1 MNNQWSE
8 NLRKRMEMH
17 EEPSPEGLW
26 EDLEQIIQKEDF
38 AKPLSKSKKILLW
51 SKCIAAVAAVAI
63 IALVIGYN
71 ISNQEPEE
79 IQLAIE
85 TPSQQDTPEA
95 IISVSD
101 EGDNSMVKTGS
112 QLFIQKTNT
121 KRSISAIATQTETFP
136 SIDTVNLTI
145 KEEAKIA
152 QEILK
157 EETLESKPKSDKTK
171 NKRLYSSD
179 SKSLDLASEF
189 DFYENRQRNTP
200 ARWGANLY
208 ASNLSASTT
217 NNYNGYGT
225 LAPCSPPIDNSEADP
240 DANEDPYGD
249 ILVQNK
255 HKSVYTDVKHRQ
267 PVTVGVSVNYNLDE
281 NWSFTTG
288 LTYTLLS
295 SQLRSGS
302 DRYYYNS
309 EQSLHYIGI
318 PLKINYNIW
327 RNRKLSIYLSAGG
340 QVEKNVSGKLTTDY
354 IVDNKLESTK
364 KDNIS
369 VDQLQL
375 SLNTAIGI
383 QYNLSKKIGLY
394 AEPGVSYYFKNK
406 SEIETIYKEKP
417 LNIGLHFGLSLSL
430 GGG

>member
-157 EETLESKPKSDKTK
+157 EDTLESKPKSDKTK

-302 DRYYYNS
+302 DLYYYNS